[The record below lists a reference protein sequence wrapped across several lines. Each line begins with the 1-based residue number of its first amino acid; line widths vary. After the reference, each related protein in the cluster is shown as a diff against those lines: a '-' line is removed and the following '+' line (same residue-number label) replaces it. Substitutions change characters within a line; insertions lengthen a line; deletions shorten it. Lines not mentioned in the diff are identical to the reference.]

1 MGLIARSLEA
11 AGIATVSI
19 SLARELTQA
28 VGTPRAVF
36 LKWPLGHPLGEP
48 EHPAQQR
55 TVIFIAL
62 HTLLT
67 ADAPGTIVEP
77 GLRWRREQY
86 AEPDWTQLGASGHAA
101 RGA

>member
-1 MGLIARSLEA
+1 MGLNARSLEA
-11 AGIATVSI
+11 AGIATISI

-28 VGTPRAVF
+28 VGAPRAVF

-55 TVIFIAL
+55 TVIFVAL
-62 HTLLT
+62 QTLLT
-67 ADAPGTIVEP
+67 ADAPGIIVEP
-77 GLRWRREQY
+77 GFRWRREQY
-86 AEPDWTQLGASGHAA
+86 AEPDWAQLVAPSHLR

>member
-19 SLARELTQA
+19 SLARDLTQA

-48 EHPAQQR
+48 VQRAQQR
-55 TVIFIAL
+55 TVIFVAL
-62 HTLLT
+62 QTLLT
-67 ADAPGTIVEP
+67 AEAPGTIVEP
-77 GLRWRREQY
+77 GYRWRRQQY
-86 AEPDWTQLGASGHAA
+86 AEPDWTQLTAVRPSTPNV
-101 RGA
+101 